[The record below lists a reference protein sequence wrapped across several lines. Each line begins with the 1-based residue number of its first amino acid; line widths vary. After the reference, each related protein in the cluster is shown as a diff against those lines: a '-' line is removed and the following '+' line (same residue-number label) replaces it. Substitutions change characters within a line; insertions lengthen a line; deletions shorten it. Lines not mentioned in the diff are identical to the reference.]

1 MTGRPPPGPSEPGR
15 VLPVLD
21 RLAPAP
27 PKSLVISLIDG
38 HTVDGDI
45 VGRWFVAM
53 PGGLGHPYLSTDR
66 GRTE

>member
-27 PKSLVISLIDG
+27 PKSLVISLIDAQ
-38 HTVDGDI
+38 DGTWRNLDP
-45 VGRWFVAM
+45 VVE
-53 PGGLGHPYLSTDR
+53 PGSSKQAWQRLAP
-66 GRTE
+66 